1 MKGLATGG
9 SWCLQ
14 PRLFHE
20 KRSRT
25 GEEANC
31 RAVGP
36 PSSSALSWNL
46 LNLPT
51 LILLSRLSQ
60 IRRSH
65 KSGGGLPQHSVPTA
79 VSQLVNLPFFMGSFG
94 ASSPLGFKKA
104 GILHFDLGLGRK
116 HCISPLVTISL
127 KKALFCP
134 AFLERAE

>member
-9 SWCLQ
+9 SWYLQ

-36 PSSSALSWNL
+36 PSSPALSWNL

-51 LILLSRLSQ
+51 LILPSGSLR
-60 IRRSH
+60 
-65 KSGGGLPQHSVPTA
+65 SGGLISREA
-79 VSQLVNLPFFMGSFG
+79 
-94 ASSPLGFKKA
+94 GFR
-104 GILHFDLGLGRK
+104 GILYL
-116 HCISPLVTISL
+116 
-127 KKALFCP
+127 
-134 AFLERAE
+134 